1 MEIQDLRKDELRN
14 IIKDTFHGQ
23 MDDYSNEE
31 IAEMTA
37 TMVDKYPS
45 TNMIRRIIELAMELS
60 SDKELHSLEK
70 MVDRIKTE
78 IWGWIGVQLLTEVKN
93 KGFWKIFLENIWWF
107 QKLSLSLHREIK
119 SDNSL
124 FVGSARR

>member
-1 MEIQDLRKDELRN
+1 MELQDLRRDELRN

-23 MDDYSNEE
+23 MDDFSKEE

-45 TNMIRRIIELAMELS
+45 TEMLRRIIELQMEKS
-60 SDKELHSLEK
+60 RDRELHSLEK

-78 IWGWIGVQLLTEVKN
+78 IWG
-93 KGFWKIFLENIWWF
+93 
-107 QKLSLSLHREIK
+107 
-119 SDNSL
+119 
-124 FVGSARR
+124 